1 MIEMQPDLLAQTLIS
16 GLLMGFVFS
25 LIAVGLNLIF
35 GVMDIVNFAHG
46 DFLMISMYTAFWLY
60 TLWGVDPLFSVPVC
74 VVLLFFVGWT
84 TYKLLIRRIL
94 KAPMLAQIFATF
106 GLMVFLRHAAL
117 LAFTSDYRA
126 VGESLVTGRIG
137 IGGVFIPT
145 PQLVAS
151 VGAIITTGLI
161 YWFIHRTEMGMALM
175 ATAEDAEAASLMG
188 INSDRMY
195 ALAWGL
201 GAACV
206 GVAGA
211 LLSTF
216 YYIFPEVG
224 YLFGLLAYVIVALGG
239 FGSIVGAFIAG
250 IIVGVVEVLFG
261 FLVAPA
267 FKYVFVYLIYLI
279 VVIAR
284 PQGLLGAR

>member
-1 MIEMQPDLLAQTLIS
+1 MQPEMLIQTLVS
-16 GLLMGFVFS
+16 GLLMGFIFS

-46 DFLMISMYTAFWLY
+46 DFLMLSMYTAFWLY
-60 TLWGVDPLFSVPVC
+60 TLWGVDPLFSLPIC
-74 VVLLFFVGWT
+74 IVLLFVIGWV
-84 TYKLLIRRIL
+84 TYQLIIKRVL
-94 KAPMLAQIFATF
+94 KAPMLAQIFSTF

-117 LAFTSDYRA
+117 LAWSSDYRA
-126 VGESLVTGRIG
+126 IKETLLSGRIG
-137 IGGVFIPT
+137 IGGVFIPI

-151 VGAIITTGLI
+151 VGAIITFGLI
-161 YWFIHRTEMGMALM
+161 YWFMQRTETGMALM

-188 INSDRMY
+188 VNSDRMY

-224 YLFGLLAYVIVALGG
+224 YLFGLLAYIIVALGG
-239 FGSIVGAFIAG
+239 FGSITGAFIAG
-250 IIVGVVEVLFG
+250 IIIGVVEVLFG

>member
-1 MIEMQPDLLAQTLIS
+1 MQPEMLIQSLVS
-16 GLLMGFVFS
+16 GLLMGFIFS

-46 DFLMISMYTAFWLY
+46 DFLMLSMYTAFWLY
-60 TLWGVDPLFSVPVC
+60 TLWGIDPLFSLPVC
-74 VVLLFFVGWT
+74 VVFLFVIGWV
-84 TYKLLIRRIL
+84 TYQLIIKRVL
-94 KAPMLAQIFATF
+94 KAPMLAQIFSTF
-106 GLMVFLRHAAL
+106 GLMVFLRNAAL
-117 LAFTSDYRA
+117 LAWSSDYRA
-126 VGESLVTGRIG
+126 VKETLLSGRIR
-137 IGGVFIPT
+137 IGGVFIPI

-151 VGAIITTGLI
+151 AGAIITFGLI
-161 YWFIHRTEMGMALM
+161 YWFIQRTETGMALM

-211 LLSTF
+211 FLSTF

-239 FGSIVGAFIAG
+239 FGSITGAFIAG
-250 IIVGVVEVLFG
+250 IIIGVVEVLFG
-261 FLVAPA
+261 FLGAPA

>member
-1 MIEMQPDLLAQTLIS
+1 MQPEILIQLLVS
-16 GLLMGFVFS
+16 GLLMGFIFS
-25 LIAVGLNLIF
+25 LIAVGLNLIY

-46 DFLMISMYTAFWLY
+46 DYLMLSMYTAFWLY
-60 TLWGVDPLFSVPVC
+60 TLWGVDPLFSLPVC
-74 VVLLFFVGWT
+74 IVLLFVIGWG
-84 TYKLLIRRIL
+84 TYQLIIKRVL
-94 KAPMLAQIFATF
+94 KAPMLAQIFSTF
-106 GLMVFLRHAAL
+106 GLMVFLRNAAL
-117 LAFTSDYRA
+117 MAFTSDYRA

-151 VGAIITTGLI
+151 VGAILTTGVI

-195 ALAWGL
+195 ALAWGM

-239 FGSIVGAFIAG
+239 FGSIAGAFIAG

-261 FLVAPA
+261 FLIAPA

-279 VVIAR
+279 VVIVR

>member
-1 MIEMQPDLLAQTLIS
+1 MQLEMLIQTLVS
-16 GLLMGFVFS
+16 GLLMGFLFS

-46 DFLMISMYTAFWLY
+46 DYLMISMYTAFWLY
-60 TLWGVDPLFSVPVC
+60 TLWGVDPLFSLPIC
-74 VVLLFFVGWT
+74 AVLLFVIGWV
-84 TYKLLIRRIL
+84 TYQLIIKRVL
-94 KAPMLAQIFATF
+94 KAPMLAQIFSTF
-106 GLMVFLRHAAL
+106 GLMIFLRNAAL
-117 LAFTSDYRA
+117 LAWSSDYRA
-126 VGESLVTGRIG
+126 IKETLISGRIG
-137 IGGVFIPT
+137 IGGVFIPI

-151 VGAIITTGLI
+151 VGAIITFGLI
-161 YWFIHRTEMGMALM
+161 YWFMQRTETGTALM

-195 ALAWGL
+195 ALSWGL

-224 YLFGLLAYVIVALGG
+224 YLFGLLAYIIVALGG
-239 FGSIVGAFIAG
+239 FGSITGAFIAG

>member
-1 MIEMQPDLLAQTLIS
+1 MQPEIVIQTLVS
-16 GLLMGFVFS
+16 GLLMGFIFS
-25 LIAVGLNLIF
+25 LIAVGLNLIY

-60 TLWGVDPLFSVPVC
+60 TLGGIDPLFSLPIGAG
-74 VVLLFFVGWT
+74 LLFAIGWM
-84 TYKLLIRRIL
+84 TYKLLIRRVL
-94 KAPMLAQIFATF
+94 KAPMLAQIFSTF
-106 GLMVFLRHAAL
+106 GLMIFLRHAAL
-117 LAFTSDYRA
+117 MAFTSDYQA
-126 VGESLVTGRIG
+126 IGKSLVTGRIA
-137 IGGVFIPT
+137 IGGVFIPI

-151 VGAIITTGLI
+151 VGAIVTTGLI
-161 YWFIHRTEMGMALM
+161 YWFIHRTEMGIALM

-206 GVAGA
+206 GVAGV
-211 LLSTF
+211 LLATF

-224 YLFGLLAYVIVALGG
+224 GFFGLLAYVIVALGG
-239 FGSIVGAFIAG
+239 FGSIAGAFIAG
-250 IIVGVVEVLFG
+250 LIVGVAEVLFG
-261 FLVAPA
+261 FVVAPA

-279 VVIAR
+279 VVIVR
-284 PQGLLGAR
+284 PQGLLGSR

>member
-1 MIEMQPDLLAQTLIS
+1 MQPEMLMQTLVS
-16 GLLMGFVFS
+16 GLLMGFLFS

-46 DFLMISMYTAFWLY
+46 DYLMLSMYTAFWLY
-60 TLWGVDPLFSVPVC
+60 TLWGVDPLFSLPVC
-74 VVLLFFVGWT
+74 AVLLFVIGWV
-84 TYKLLIRRIL
+84 TYQLIIKRVL
-94 KAPMLAQIFATF
+94 KAPMLAQIFSTF
-106 GLMVFLRHAAL
+106 GLMVFLRNAAL
-117 LAFTSDYRA
+117 LAWTSDYRA
-126 VGESLVTGRIG
+126 VKETLISGRIG
-137 IGGVFIPT
+137 ISGVFIPI

-151 VGAIITTGLI
+151 VGAIITFGLI
-161 YWFIHRTEMGMALM
+161 YWFMQRTETGTALM

-224 YLFGLLAYVIVALGG
+224 YLFGLLAYIIVALGG
-239 FGSIVGAFIAG
+239 FGSITGAFIAG

>member
-1 MIEMQPDLLAQTLIS
+1 MSPQILIQLLAS
-16 GLLMGFVFS
+16 GLLMGFLFS

-46 DFLMISMYTAFWLY
+46 DFLMLSMYTAFWLWY
-60 TLWGVDPLFSVPVC
+60 KGGVDPLFSLPVC
-74 VVLLFFVGWT
+74 IVLLFVVGWV
-84 TYKLLIRRIL
+84 TYQLIIKRVL
-94 KAPMLAQIFATF
+94 KAPMLAQIFSTF
-106 GLMVFLRHAAL
+106 GLMVFLRNAAL

-126 VGESLVTGRIG
+126 VKETLLSGRIG
-137 IGGVFIPT
+137 IGGVFIPI

-151 VGAIITTGLI
+151 MGAIITFGLI
-161 YWFIHRTEMGMALM
+161 YWFMQRTETGMALM

-224 YLFGLLAYVIVALGG
+224 YLFGLLAYIIVALGG
-239 FGSIVGAFIAG
+239 FGSITGAFIAG

-261 FLVAPA
+261 FWAPA

>member
-1 MIEMQPDLLAQTLIS
+1 MQPQMLIQTLVS
-16 GLLMGFVFS
+16 GLLMGFIFS

-46 DFLMISMYTAFWLY
+46 DFLMLSMYTAFWLY
-60 TLWGVDPLFSVPVC
+60 TLWGVDPLFSLPVC
-74 VVLLFFVGWT
+74 IVFLFVIGWA
-84 TYKLLIRRIL
+84 TYQLIIKRVL
-94 KAPMLAQIFATF
+94 KAPMLAQIFSTF
-106 GLMVFLRHAAL
+106 GLMVFLRNAAL
-117 LAFTSDYRA
+117 LAWTSDYRA
-126 VGESLVTGRIG
+126 VKETLVSGRIG
-137 IGGVFIPT
+137 IGGVFIPI

-151 VGAIITTGLI
+151 VGAIITFSLI
-161 YWFIHRTEMGMALM
+161 YWFMQRTETGMALM

-224 YLFGLLAYVIVALGG
+224 YLFGLLAYIIVALGG
-239 FGSIVGAFIAG
+239 FGSITGAFIAG
-250 IIVGVVEVLFG
+250 IIIGLVEVLFG

>member
-1 MIEMQPDLLAQTLIS
+1 MQPEILIQTLIS
-16 GLLMGFVFS
+16 GLLMGFIFS

-46 DFLMISMYTAFWLY
+46 DFLMLSMYTAFWLY
-60 TLWGVDPLFSVPVC
+60 TLWGIDPLFSLPIC
-74 VVLLFFVGWT
+74 VLLLFAVGWA
-84 TYKLLIRRIL
+84 TYRLIIKRVL
-94 KAPMLAQIFATF
+94 KAPMLAQIFSTF
-106 GLMVFLRHAAL
+106 GLMIFLRHAAL
-117 LAFTSDYRA
+117 LAWSSDYRA
-126 VGESLVTGRIG
+126 IKETLLGGRIG
-137 IGGVFIPT
+137 IGGVFIPI

-151 VGAIITTGLI
+151 VGAILTFALI
-161 YWFIHRTEMGMALM
+161 YWFVQKTETGMALM

-224 YLFGLLAYVIVALGG
+224 YFFGLLAYITVALGG
-239 FGSIVGAFIAG
+239 FGSITGAFIAG
-250 IIVGVVEVLFG
+250 IILGVAEVLFG
-261 FLVAPA
+261 FLAVPA
-267 FKYVFVYLIYLI
+267 FKYVFVYLIYLV

-284 PQGLLGAR
+284 PQGLLGSR

>member
-1 MIEMQPDLLAQTLIS
+1 MQPEILMQTLVS
-16 GLLMGFVFS
+16 GLLMGFIFS
-25 LIAVGLNLIF
+25 LIAVGLNLIY

-46 DFLMISMYTAFWLY
+46 DYLMLSMYTAFWLY
-60 TLWGVDPLFSVPVC
+60 TLWGVDPLFSLPVC
-74 VVLLFFVGWT
+74 IVLLFVIGWV
-84 TYKLLIRRIL
+84 TYQLIIKRVL
-94 KAPMLAQIFATF
+94 KAPMLAQIFSTF
-106 GLMVFLRHAAL
+106 GLMVFLRNAAL
-117 LAFTSDYRA
+117 MAFTSDYRA

-151 VGAIITTGLI
+151 VGAILTTGAI

-239 FGSIVGAFIAG
+239 FGSITGAFIAG

-279 VVIAR
+279 VVIVR

>member
-1 MIEMQPDLLAQTLIS
+1 MQPEMLIQTLVS
-16 GLLMGFVFS
+16 GLLMGFIFS

-46 DFLMISMYTAFWLY
+46 DFLMLSMYTAFWLY
-60 TLWGVDPLFSVPVC
+60 TLGGVDPLFSLPVC
-74 VVLLFFVGWT
+74 IVLLFVIGWV
-84 TYKLLIRRIL
+84 TYQLIIKRVL
-94 KAPMLAQIFATF
+94 KAPMLAQIFSTF

-117 LAFTSDYRA
+117 LAWTSDYRA
-126 VGESLVTGRIG
+126 IKETLLSGRIG
-137 IGGVFIPT
+137 IGGVFIPI

-151 VGAIITTGLI
+151 VGAIITFGLI
-161 YWFIHRTEMGMALM
+161 YWFMQKTETGMALM

-224 YLFGLLAYVIVALGG
+224 YLFGLLAYIIVALGG
-239 FGSIVGAFIAG
+239 FGSITGAFIAG
-250 IIVGVVEVLFG
+250 IIIGVVEVLFG

-279 VVIAR
+279 VVIAK

>member
-1 MIEMQPDLLAQTLIS
+1 MQPEMLIQTLIS
-16 GLLMGFVFS
+16 GLLMGFIFS

-46 DFLMISMYTAFWLY
+46 DFLMLSMYTAFWLY
-60 TLWGVDPLFSVPVC
+60 TWWGIDPLFSLPIC
-74 VVLLFFVGWT
+74 VVLLFAVGWA
-84 TYKLLIRRIL
+84 TYRLIIKRVL
-94 KAPMLAQIFATF
+94 KAPMLAQIFSTF
-106 GLMVFLRHAAL
+106 GLMIFLRHAAL
-117 LAFTSDYRA
+117 LAWSSDYRA
-126 VGESLVTGRIG
+126 IKETLLNGRIG
-137 IGGVFIPT
+137 IGGVFIPI

-151 VGAIITTGLI
+151 VGAIITFALI
-161 YWFIHRTEMGMALM
+161 YWFVQKTETGMALM
-175 ATAEDAEAASLMG
+175 ATAEDADAASLMG
-188 INSDRMY
+188 INGDRMY

-224 YLFGLLAYVIVALGG
+224 YFFGLLAYITVALGG
-239 FGSIVGAFIAG
+239 FGSITGAFIAG
-250 IIVGVVEVLFG
+250 IIIGVAEVLFG
-261 FLVAPA
+261 FLAVPA
-267 FKYVFVYLIYLI
+267 FKYVFVYLIYLV

-284 PQGLLGAR
+284 PQGLLGSR

>member
-1 MIEMQPDLLAQTLIS
+1 MQPEMLIQTLVS
-16 GLLMGFVFS
+16 GLLMGFIFS

-35 GVMDIVNFAHG
+35 GMMNIVNFAHG
-46 DFLMISMYTAFWLY
+46 DFLMLSMYTAFWLY
-60 TLWGVDPLFSVPVC
+60 TLWGVDPLFSLPVC
-74 VVLLFFVGWT
+74 VVLLFIVGWL
-84 TYKLLIRRIL
+84 TYQLIIKRVL
-94 KAPMLAQIFATF
+94 KAPMLAQIFSTF
-106 GLMVFLRHAAL
+106 GLMIFLRNAAL
-117 LAFTSDYRA
+117 LAWTSDYRA
-126 VGESLVTGRIG
+126 VKETLLSGRIG
-137 IGGVFIPT
+137 IGGVFIPI

-151 VGAIITTGLI
+151 VGAIITFGLI
-161 YWFIHRTEMGMALM
+161 YWFMQRTETGMALM

-195 ALAWGL
+195 ALSWGL

-224 YLFGLLAYVIVALGG
+224 YLFGLLAYIIVALGG
-239 FGSIVGAFIAG
+239 FGSITGAFIAG
-250 IIVGVVEVLFG
+250 IIIGVVEVLFG

>member
-1 MIEMQPDLLAQTLIS
+1 MSPEILIQTLVS
-16 GLLMGFVFS
+16 GLLIGFIYS

-46 DFLMISMYTAFWLY
+46 DFLMLSMYTAFWLY
-60 TLWGVDPLFSVPVC
+60 TWWGVDPLFSLPVC
-74 VVLLFFVGWT
+74 IVLLFAIGWV
-84 TYKLLIRRIL
+84 TYQLIIKRVL
-94 KAPMLAQIFATF
+94 KAPMLAQIFSTF
-106 GLMVFLRHAAL
+106 GLMVFLRNAAL
-117 LAFTSDYRA
+117 MVFTSDYRA

-137 IGGVFIPT
+137 IGGVFIP
-145 PQLVAS
+145 PPKLAAS
-151 VGAIITTGLI
+151 VGAIITFGLI
-161 YWFIHRTEMGMALM
+161 YWFMQRTETGMALM

-188 INSDRMY
+188 INSDHMY

-206 GVAGA
+206 GVAGVF
-211 LLSTF
+211 LSTF
-216 YYIFPEVG
+216 HPIYPEVG
-224 YLFGLLAYVIVALGG
+224 ALFGLLAYIIVALGG
-239 FGSIVGAFIAG
+239 FGSITGAFIAG
-250 IIVGVVEVLFG
+250 IIIGVVEVLFG
-261 FLVAPA
+261 LWRPA

>member
-1 MIEMQPDLLAQTLIS
+1 MSPEILIQLLVS
-16 GLLMGFVFS
+16 GLLMGFIFS
-25 LIAVGLNLIF
+25 LIAVGLTLIF

-46 DFLMISMYTAFWLY
+46 DFLMLSMYTAFWLY
-60 TLWGVDPLFSVPVC
+60 TLGGVDPLFSLPIC
-74 VVLLFFVGWT
+74 AILLFLLGVIV
-84 TYKLLIRRIL
+84 YKLVINKIL
-94 KAPMLAQIFATF
+94 KAPMLAQIFSTF
-106 GLMVFLRHAAL
+106 GLMIFLRNTAL
-117 LAFTSDYRA
+117 LAWSPDYRA
-126 VGESLVTGRIG
+126 IGQSLVSGRIG
-137 IGGVFIPT
+137 ISGVFIGV

-151 VGAIITTGLI
+151 VGAVITTGLI

-188 INSDRMY
+188 INSERMY

-239 FGSIVGAFIAG
+239 FGNIAGAFFAG
-250 IIVGVVEVLFG
+250 IIVGLVEVLFG
-261 FLVAPA
+261 FLIAPA
-267 FKYVFVYLIYLI
+267 LKYVFVYLIYLI
-279 VVIAR
+279 VIIAR
-284 PQGLLGAR
+284 PQGLLGTR

>member
-1 MIEMQPDLLAQTLIS
+1 MSPEILIQLLVS
-16 GLLMGFVFS
+16 GLLMGFIFS

-46 DFLMISMYTAFWLY
+46 DFLMLSMYIAFWLWY
-60 TLWGVDPLFSVPVC
+60 LWGIDPLFSLPVC
-74 VVLLFFVGWT
+74 IVLLFVIGWV
-84 TYKLLIRRIL
+84 TYQLIIKRVL
-94 KAPMLAQIFATF
+94 KAPMLAQIFSTF
-106 GLMVFLRHAAL
+106 GLMVFLRNAAL
-117 LAFTSDYRA
+117 LAWTSDYRA
-126 VGESLVTGRIG
+126 VKETLLSGRIG
-137 IGGVFIPT
+137 IGGVFIPI

-151 VGAIITTGLI
+151 VGAIITFGLI
-161 YWFIHRTEMGMALM
+161 YWFMQRTETGMALM

-195 ALAWGL
+195 ALSWGL

-224 YLFGLLAYVIVALGG
+224 YLFGLLAYIIVALGG
-239 FGSIVGAFIAG
+239 FGSITGAFIAG
-250 IIVGVVEVLFG
+250 IIVGVVEVLLG
-261 FLVAPA
+261 FLWDPA
-267 FKYVFVYLIYLI
+267 FKYLAVYLIYLI

>member
-1 MIEMQPDLLAQTLIS
+1 MQPEMWMQVLVS
-16 GLLMGFVFS
+16 GLLMGFIFS

-35 GVMDIVNFAHG
+35 GMMDIVNFAHG
-46 DFLMISMYTAFWLY
+46 DYLMLSMYTAFWLY
-60 TLWGVDPLFSVPVC
+60 TLWGVDPLFSLPVC
-74 VVLLFFVGWT
+74 AVLLFIVGWV
-84 TYKLLIRRIL
+84 TYQLIIKRVL
-94 KAPMLAQIFATF
+94 KAPMLAQIFSTF
-106 GLMVFLRHAAL
+106 GLMIFLRNGAL
-117 LAFTSDYRA
+117 LAWTSDYRA
-126 VGESLVTGRIG
+126 VKETLISGRIG
-137 IGGVFIPT
+137 IGGVFIPI

-151 VGAIITTGLI
+151 VGAIITFGLI
-161 YWFIHRTEMGMALM
+161 YWFMQRTETGMALV

-195 ALAWGL
+195 ALSWGL

-216 YYIFPEVG
+216 HPIFPEVG
-224 YLFGLLAYVIVALGG
+224 YLFGLLAYIIVALGG
-239 FGSIVGAFIAG
+239 FGSITGAFIAG
-250 IIVGVVEVLFG
+250 IIIGVVEALFG
-261 FLVAPA
+261 FGVAPA

-284 PQGLLGAR
+284 PQGLLGTR

>member
-1 MIEMQPDLLAQTLIS
+1 MQLEMLLQTLIS
-16 GLLMGFVFS
+16 GLLMGFIFS

-46 DFLMISMYTAFWLY
+46 DFLMLSMYTAFWLY
-60 TLWGVDPLFSVPVC
+60 TLWKIDPLFSLPIC
-74 VVLLFFVGWT
+74 VVLLFAVGWL
-84 TYKLLIRRIL
+84 TYRLIIKRVL
-94 KAPMLAQIFATF
+94 KAPMLAQIFSTF
-106 GLMVFLRHAAL
+106 GLMIFLRHAAL
-117 LAFTSDYRA
+117 LAWTSDYRA
-126 VGESLVTGRIG
+126 IKETLLSGRIG
-137 IGGVFIPT
+137 IGGVFIPI

-151 VGAIITTGLI
+151 VGAIITFGLI
-161 YWFIHRTEMGMALM
+161 YWFVQRTETGMALM

-224 YLFGLLAYVIVALGG
+224 YFFGLLAYITVALGG
-239 FGSIVGAFIAG
+239 FGSFTGAFIAG
-250 IIVGVVEVLFG
+250 IIIGVAEVLFG
-261 FLVAPA
+261 FLVNPA
-267 FKYVFVYLIYLI
+267 FKYVFVYLIYL
-279 VVIAR
+279 VVVVAR
-284 PQGLLGAR
+284 PQGLLGSR

>member
-1 MIEMQPDLLAQTLIS
+1 MQLEMLMQTLVS
-16 GLLMGFVFS
+16 GLLMGFLFS

-46 DFLMISMYTAFWLY
+46 DFLMLSMYIAFWLY
-60 TLWGVDPLFSVPVC
+60 TLWGVDPLFSLPVC
-74 VVLLFFVGWT
+74 VVLLFIVGWV
-84 TYKLLIRRIL
+84 TYQLIIKRVL
-94 KAPMLAQIFATF
+94 KAPMLAQIFSTF
-106 GLMVFLRHAAL
+106 GLMVFLRNAAL
-117 LAFTSDYRA
+117 LAWTSDYRA
-126 VGESLVTGRIG
+126 IKETLLSGRIG
-137 IGGVFIPT
+137 IGGVFIPI

-151 VGAIITTGLI
+151 VGAIITFGLI
-161 YWFIHRTEMGMALM
+161 YWFMQRTEMGMALM

-195 ALAWGL
+195 ALSWGL

-239 FGSIVGAFIAG
+239 FGSITGAFIAG
-250 IIVGVVEVLFG
+250 IIIGVVEVLFG

>member
-1 MIEMQPDLLAQTLIS
+1 MQLEMLIQTLVS
-16 GLLMGFVFS
+16 GLLMGFLFS

-46 DFLMISMYTAFWLY
+46 DYLMISMYTAFWLY
-60 TLWGVDPLFSVPVC
+60 TLWGVDPLFSLPIC
-74 VVLLFFVGWT
+74 AVLLFVIGWV
-84 TYKLLIRRIL
+84 TYQLIIKRVL
-94 KAPMLAQIFATF
+94 KAPMLAQIFSTF
-106 GLMVFLRHAAL
+106 GLMIFLRNAAL
-117 LAFTSDYRA
+117 LAWSSDYRA
-126 VGESLVTGRIG
+126 IKETLISGRIG
-137 IGGVFIPT
+137 IGGVFIPI

-151 VGAIITTGLI
+151 VGAIITFGLI
-161 YWFIHRTEMGMALM
+161 YWFMQRTETGTALM

-195 ALAWGL
+195 ALSWGL

-224 YLFGLLAYVIVALGG
+224 YLFGLLAYIIVALGG
-239 FGSIVGAFIAG
+239 FGSITGAFVAG

>member
-1 MIEMQPDLLAQTLIS
+1 MQAEMLIQTLIS
-16 GLLMGFVFS
+16 GLLMGFIFS

-46 DFLMISMYTAFWLY
+46 DFLMLSMYTAFWLY
-60 TLWGVDPLFSVPVC
+60 TLWGVDPLFSLPVC
-74 VVLLFFVGWT
+74 IVLLFVIGWV
-84 TYKLLIRRIL
+84 TYQLIIKRVL
-94 KAPMLAQIFATF
+94 KAPMLAQIFSTF
-106 GLMVFLRHAAL
+106 GLMIFLRHAAL
-117 LAFTSDYRA
+117 LAWSSDYRA
-126 VGESLVTGRIG
+126 IKETLLSGRIG
-137 IGGVFIPT
+137 IGGVFIPI

-151 VGAIITTGLI
+151 AGAIITFGLI
-161 YWFIHRTEMGMALM
+161 YWFMQKTETGMALM

-211 LLSTF
+211 FLSTF

-239 FGSIVGAFIAG
+239 FGSITGAFIAG
-250 IIVGVVEVLFG
+250 IIIGVVEVLFG

>member
-1 MIEMQPDLLAQTLIS
+1 MQPEILIQTLVS
-16 GLLMGFVFS
+16 GLLMGFIFS
-25 LIAVGLNLIF
+25 LIAVGLNLIY

-60 TLWGVDPLFSVPVC
+60 TLWGIDPLFSLPIGAG
-74 VVLLFFVGWT
+74 LLFVIGWV
-84 TYKLLIRRIL
+84 TYKLLIKRVL
-94 KAPMLAQIFATF
+94 KAPMLAQIFSTF
-106 GLMVFLRHAAL
+106 GLMIFLRHAAL
-117 LAFTSDYRA
+117 MAFTSDYQA
-126 VGESLVTGRIG
+126 IGKSLVTGRIE

-151 VGAIITTGLI
+151 VGAIVTTGLI

-206 GVAGA
+206 GVAGV

-224 YLFGLLAYVIVALGG
+224 AFFGLLAYVIVALGG
-239 FGSIVGAFIAG
+239 FGSIAGAFIAG
-250 IIVGVVEVLFG
+250 LIVGVAEVLFG
-261 FLVAPA
+261 FVVAPA
-267 FKYVFVYLIYLI
+267 LKYVFVYLIYLV

-284 PQGLLGAR
+284 PQGLLGSR

>member
-1 MIEMQPDLLAQTLIS
+1 MQAEMLIQTLVS
-16 GLLMGFVFS
+16 GLLMGFLFS

-46 DFLMISMYTAFWLY
+46 DYLMLSMYTAFWLY
-60 TLWGVDPLFSVPVC
+60 TLWGVDPLFSLPVC
-74 VVLLFFVGWT
+74 AVLLFVIGWV
-84 TYKLLIRRIL
+84 TYQLIIKRVL
-94 KAPMLAQIFATF
+94 KAPMLAQIFSTF
-106 GLMVFLRHAAL
+106 GLMIFLRNAAL
-117 LAFTSDYRA
+117 LAWSSDYRA
-126 VGESLVTGRIG
+126 IKETLISGRIG
-137 IGGVFIPT
+137 ISGVFIPI

-151 VGAIITTGLI
+151 VGAIITFGLI
-161 YWFIHRTEMGMALM
+161 YWFMQRTEMGMALM

-195 ALAWGL
+195 ALSWGL

-224 YLFGLLAYVIVALGG
+224 YLFGLLAYIIVALGG
-239 FGSIVGAFIAG
+239 FGSITGAFIAG

>member
-1 MIEMQPDLLAQTLIS
+1 MQPEILMQLLVS
-16 GLLMGFVFS
+16 GLLMGFIFS
-25 LIAVGLNLIF
+25 LIAVGLNLIY

-46 DFLMISMYTAFWLY
+46 DYLMLSMYTAFWLY
-60 TLWGVDPLFSVPVC
+60 TLWGVDPLFSLPVC
-74 VVLLFFVGWT
+74 IVLLFVIGWG
-84 TYKLLIRRIL
+84 TYQLIIKRIL
-94 KAPMLAQIFATF
+94 KAPMLAQIFSTF
-106 GLMVFLRHAAL
+106 GLMVFLRNAAL
-117 LAFTSDYRA
+117 MAFTSDYRA

-151 VGAIITTGLI
+151 VGAILTTGAI

-195 ALAWGL
+195 ALSWGL

-216 YYIFPEVG
+216 YYVFPEVG
-224 YLFGLLAYVIVALGG
+224 GFFGLLAYVIVALGG
-239 FGSIVGAFIAG
+239 FGSIAGAFIAG

-261 FLVAPA
+261 FLIAPA

-279 VVIAR
+279 VVIVR

>member
-1 MIEMQPDLLAQTLIS
+1 MSPVILIQLLVS
-16 GLLMGFVFS
+16 GLLMGFIFS
-25 LIAVGLNLIF
+25 LIAVGLTLIF

-46 DFLMISMYTAFWLY
+46 DFLMLSMYTAFWLY
-60 TLWGVDPLFSVPVC
+60 TLGGVDPLFSLPIC
-74 VVLLFFVGWT
+74 AVLLFFLGVIV
-84 TYKLLIRRIL
+84 YKLIINKIL
-94 KAPMLAQIFATF
+94 KAPMLAQIFSTF
-106 GLMVFLRHAAL
+106 GLMIFLRNTAL
-117 LAFTSDYRA
+117 LAWSPDYRA
-126 VGESLVTGRIG
+126 IGQSLVSGRIG
-137 IGGVFIPT
+137 ISGVFIGV

-151 VGAIITTGLI
+151 VGAVITTGLI

-188 INSDRMY
+188 INSERMY

-224 YLFGLLAYVIVALGG
+224 YLFGLLA
-239 FGSIVGAFIAG
+239 
-250 IIVGVVEVLFG
+250 
-261 FLVAPA
+261 
-267 FKYVFVYLIYLI
+267 
-279 VVIAR
+279 
-284 PQGLLGAR
+284 

>member
-1 MIEMQPDLLAQTLIS
+1 MLIQTLVS
-16 GLLMGFVFS
+16 GLLMGFIFS

-46 DFLMISMYTAFWLY
+46 DFLMLSMYTAFWLY
-60 TLWGVDPLFSVPVC
+60 TLWGVDPLFSLPVC
-74 VVLLFFVGWT
+74 IVFLFVIGWA
-84 TYKLLIRRIL
+84 TYQLIIKRVL
-94 KAPMLAQIFATF
+94 KAPMLAQIFSTF
-106 GLMVFLRHAAL
+106 GLMVFLRNAAL
-117 LAFTSDYRA
+117 LAWTSDYRA
-126 VGESLVTGRIG
+126 VKETLVSGRIG
-137 IGGVFIPT
+137 IGGVFIPI

-151 VGAIITTGLI
+151 VGAIITFSLI
-161 YWFIHRTEMGMALM
+161 YWFMQRTETGMALM

-224 YLFGLLAYVIVALGG
+224 YLFGLLAYIIVALGG
-239 FGSIVGAFIAG
+239 FGSITGAFIAG
-250 IIVGVVEVLFG
+250 IIIGLVEVLFG